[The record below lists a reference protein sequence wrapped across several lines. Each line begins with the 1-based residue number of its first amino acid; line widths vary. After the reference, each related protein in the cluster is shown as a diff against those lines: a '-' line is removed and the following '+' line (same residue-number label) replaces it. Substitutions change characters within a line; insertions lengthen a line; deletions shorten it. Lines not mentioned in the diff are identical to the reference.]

1 MSEGRLVYGF
11 HAVMARLRQRADS
24 VREVYLDSGRE
35 DARARSLLAL
45 ARERGVRVQQLP
57 GERIDGMLPGVRH
70 QGAACVVSADERAPH
85 LDDILDDLTEA
96 PLLLVLDGVQDPHNL
111 GACLRS
117 AAAMGVHAVVAPKDR
132 AVGITPVV
140 EKVASGAVETVPY
153 IMITNLART
162 LNELR
167 ERDLF
172 VVGLAGDGDTPLE
185 DAALSGALALVLGA
199 EGTGLRRLTR
209 ERCDVLANIPI
220 GGGIESLNVSVA
232 TGICLYE
239 ACRQRRAVAPG
250 KPVGKP

>member
-45 ARERGVRVQQLP
+45 AREHGVKVQQLP
-57 GERIDGMLPGVRH
+57 GDRIDGMLPGVRH
-70 QGAACVVSADERAPH
+70 QGAACVVNADERAPD
-85 LDDILDDLTEA
+85 LDDILDNLAEP
-96 PLLLVLDGVQDPHNL
+96 PLLLLLDGVQDPHNL

-153 IMITNLART
+153 LMITNLART
-162 LNELR
+162 LTGLR
-167 ERDLF
+167 DRDIFL
-172 VVGLAGDGDTPLE
+172 VGLAGEGDMLLDEVSLGGP
-185 DAALSGALALVLGA
+185 LALVLGA

-209 ERCDVLANIPI
+209 DRCDVLASIPI
-220 GGGIESLNVSVA
+220 GGGVESLNVSVA

-239 ACRQRRAVAPG
+239 ARRQRRAAAAR
-250 KPVGKP
+250 KP

>member
-45 ARERGVRVQQLP
+45 AREHGVKVQQLP
-57 GERIDGMLPGVRH
+57 GDRIDGMLPGVRH
-70 QGAACVVSADERAPH
+70 QGAACVVNADERAPD
-85 LDDILDDLTEA
+85 LDDILDNLAEP
-96 PLLLVLDGVQDPHNL
+96 PLLLLLDGVQDPHNL

-153 IMITNLART
+153 LMITNLART
-162 LNELR
+162 LTGLR
-167 ERDLF
+167 DRDIF
-172 VVGLAGDGDTPLE
+172 VVGLAGEGDMLLE
-185 DAALSGALALVLGA
+185 EASLGGPLALVLGA

-209 ERCDVLANIPI
+209 DRCDVLASIPI
-220 GGGIESLNVSVA
+220 GGGVESLNVSVA

-239 ACRQRRAVAPG
+239 ARRQRRAAAAR
-250 KPVGKP
+250 KP

>member
-45 ARERGVRVQQLP
+45 AREHGVKVQQLP
-57 GERIDGMLPGVRH
+57 GDRIDGMLPGVRH
-70 QGAACVVSADERAPH
+70 QGAACVVNADERAPDI
-85 LDDILDDLTEA
+85 DDILDNLAEP
-96 PLLLVLDGVQDPHNL
+96 PLLLLLDGVQDPHNL

-153 IMITNLART
+153 LMITNLART
-162 LNELR
+162 LTGLR
-167 ERDLF
+167 DRDIFL
-172 VVGLAGDGDTPLE
+172 VGLAGEGDMLLDEVSLGGP
-185 DAALSGALALVLGA
+185 LALVLGA

-209 ERCDVLANIPI
+209 DRCDVLASIPI
-220 GGGIESLNVSVA
+220 GGGVESLNVSVA

-239 ACRQRRAVAPG
+239 ARRQRRAAAAR
-250 KPVGKP
+250 KP

>member
-45 ARERGVRVQQLP
+45 AREHGVKVQQLP
-57 GERIDGMLPGVRH
+57 GDRIDGMLPGVRH
-70 QGAACVVSADERAPH
+70 QGAACVVNADERAPD
-85 LDDILDDLTEA
+85 LDDILDNLAEP
-96 PLLLVLDGVQDPHNL
+96 PLLLLLDGVQDPHTL

-153 IMITNLART
+153 LMITNLART
-162 LNELR
+162 LTGLR
-167 ERDLF
+167 DRDIFL
-172 VVGLAGDGDTPLE
+172 VGLAGEGDMLLDEVSLGGP
-185 DAALSGALALVLGA
+185 LALVLGA

-209 ERCDVLANIPI
+209 DRCDVLASIPI
-220 GGGIESLNVSVA
+220 GGGVESLNVSVA

-239 ACRQRRAVAPG
+239 ARRQRRAAAAR
-250 KPVGKP
+250 KP

>member
-45 ARERGVRVQQLP
+45 AREHGVKVQQLP
-57 GERIDGMLPGVRH
+57 GDRIDGMLPGVRH
-70 QGAACVVSADERAPH
+70 QGAACVVNADERAPD
-85 LDDILDDLTEA
+85 LDDILDNLAEP
-96 PLLLVLDGVQDPHNL
+96 PLLLLLDGVQDPHNL

-132 AVGITPVV
+132 AVGITSVV

-153 IMITNLART
+153 LMITNLART
-162 LNELR
+162 LTGLR
-167 ERDLF
+167 DRDIF
-172 VVGLAGDGDTPLE
+172 VVGLAGEGDMLLE
-185 DAALSGALALVLGA
+185 EASLGGPLALVLGA

-209 ERCDVLANIPI
+209 DRCDVLASIPI
-220 GGGIESLNVSVA
+220 GGGVESLNVSVA

-239 ACRQRRAVAPG
+239 ARRQRRAAAAR
-250 KPVGKP
+250 KP

>member
-45 ARERGVRVQQLP
+45 AREHGVKVQQLP
-57 GERIDGMLPGVRH
+57 GDRIDGMLPGVRH
-70 QGAACVVSADERAPH
+70 QGAACVVNADERAPD
-85 LDDILDDLTEA
+85 LDDILDNLAEP
-96 PLLLVLDGVQDPHNL
+96 PLLLLLDGVQDPHNL

-153 IMITNLART
+153 LMITNLART
-162 LNELR
+162 LTGLR
-167 ERDLF
+167 DRDIFL
-172 VVGLAGDGDTPLE
+172 VGLAGEGDMLLDE
-185 DAALSGALALVLGA
+185 
-199 EGTGLRRLTR
+199 E
-209 ERCDVLANIPI
+209 I
-220 GGGIESLNVSVA
+220 G
-232 TGICLYE
+232 
-239 ACRQRRAVAPG
+239 RAHV
-250 KPVGKP
+250 